1 MKCVLCLVL
10 LEYFLRVIHSPFIS
24 PTRANLSSS
33 TVLFGNYI
41 LYSQTNT
48 VVVARPTAHRKIQ
61 GTLAKGIGFIVFY
74 SAYAS
79 VGAYATAAAT
89 HPKKKTP
96 VSYTHLTLPTIL
108 LV

>member
-1 MKCVLCLVL
+1 MKCDLCLVL

-89 HPKKKTP
+89 HPKKKTLIKYDFII
-96 VSYTHLTLPTIL
+96 VL
-108 LV
+108 LLLR